1 MRKISSMN
9 LFEPL
14 RSFKFQVRSFDRS
27 ARLFLAATI
36 LNGIV
41 FSAWSL
47 FFNFFILERGFERDY
62 LGLVNAMPSIAGL
75 LLGIPI
81 GALSDRLG
89 YKRAMLLGVV
99 LAVVCM
105 GLEVTVLDPNLI
117 LVMAFLGGTA
127 NMLYFI
133 SQAPFMMRISQVE
146 NRTLLFSLSF
156 GLSTLAGAAG
166 SLFAGQ
172 LPGLFGELLNVAP
185 RSAAAYQA
193 VLLVSVA
200 LSALTLVPLLM
211 IRETIAA
218 QPASS
223 RAEKSPAFWQVV
235 LRPLTLRLALP
246 NMLIGL
252 GAAILIPYMNLF
264 FAERFALPDSGLGV
278 LFSLS
283 ALLTGLGSV
292 VGPRLAVRLGGK
304 VRAVVFT
311 QGTSLVFL
319 MLVGFAPSL
328 WMAETGFLLRG
339 ALMNMAVPLYHAF
352 AMERIREGEQGTAN
366 SVIELAWQVG
376 WAVGPYVSGLV
387 QEAYG
392 FTPLFLATG
401 TLYALSIGLTWMFF
415 GRLEGRAVDTEGVY
429 VEDIVAG

>member
-1 MRKISSMN
+1 
-9 LFEPL
+9 
-14 RSFKFQVRSFDRS
+14 
-27 ARLFLAATI
+27 
-36 LNGIV
+36 
-41 FSAWSL
+41 
-47 FFNFFILERGFERDY
+47 
-62 LGLVNAMPSIAGL
+62 
-75 LLGIPI
+75 
-81 GALSDRLG
+81 
-89 YKRAMLLGVV
+89 
-99 LAVVCM
+99 
-105 GLEVTVLDPNLI
+105 LI
-117 LVMAFLGGTA
+117 LVMAFLGGSA
-127 NMLYFI
+127 NMLYYI
-133 SQAPFMMRISQVE
+133 SQAPFMMKVSHAE

-172 LPGLFGELLNVAP
+172 LPGLFGTLLNVEP
-185 RSAAAYQA
+185 RSAVAYQA

-200 LSALTLVPLLM
+200 LSALSLAPLLL
-211 IRETIAA
+211 IRETGAPPAVKRAGRAA
-218 QPASS
+218 G
-223 RAEKSPAFWQVV
+223 FWQVV
-235 LRPLTLRLALP
+235 SRPMTLRLATP

-283 ALLTGLGSV
+283 ALLTGFGSV
-292 VGPRLAVRLGGK
+292 VGPRLALRLGGK

-328 WMAETGFLLRG
+328 WMAEAGFLMRG

-352 AMERIREGEQGTAN
+352 AMEHIREGEQGTAN
-366 SVIELAWQVG
+366 SVIELAWQLG

-401 TLYALSIGLTWMFF
+401 GLYTTAIGLAWLFF
-415 GRLEGRAVDTEGVY
+415 GKMEEKDTGTEGAL
-429 VEDIVAG
+429 VEDTITGLM